1 MSENSIGTQPIHIRY
16 SLNDETN
23 AGNLLSRDMINIP
36 DETKPDETKSD
47 ETQPPSEQ
55 NKTITTKYP
64 YFTNKSRIP
73 LARILKLPRE
83 EQVNVFFDK
92 KKFKRMIAKSHKSSN
107 LEEQNKNAEYNIK
120 LLLNILLPTS
130 FPIKNNL
137 HDTFSENIK
146 ETSSKTVDIDKSF
159 LSKLFDSDKSE
170 FAYINS
176 RGSAH
181 TVTKITWVND
191 IINDPIFNTF
201 LTSTHSFFEW
211 KKSKQQD
218 ITMKIKSTEKTLLSD
233 INVHYKKIIDTLNDP
248 TSNAYTDYANLVV
261 KPNSAANR
269 GTVRASLM
277 EPHFT
282 TLKQTNLTDM
292 NTIVKQFVD
301 LHNLSVLSPVPNYI
315 PVTINELDGFKL
327 IMKNSVMYTTLSNVL
342 KNIENIQLLK
352 DNLKLT
358 KDEIKKLSD
367 TDTRTITEVNK
378 FTQISEFMKTYEK
391 LRTPYRHYTNP
402 ALTQLFKESS
412 HNLDEL
418 VKFVTFIKGMSNED
432 TKPAGKYYTN
442 TVMINRLQTGV
453 MSVIDAKDTK
463 TESDVLLVN
472 ATKYYDVNVHLETV
486 SGEIT
491 DANLDDIKCPYRNNM
506 LNQQYNKLQFSEENN
521 PVLLHRESNQF
532 DMGKT
537 QTKRSNKTS
546 RKVGGKKNKT
556 RRCVRGGFP
565 KVKPPRKSRSI
576 FNKSIKSI

>member
-16 SLNDETN
+16 SLNDDTN
-23 AGNLLSRDMINIP
+23 TSQLLSRDMIHI
-36 DETKPDETKSD
+36 PDETKSD
-47 ETQPPSEQ
+47 ETKPQHEQKKTTTSE
-55 NKTITTKYP
+55 YP

-73 LARILKLPRE
+73 LSRILKLPRE

-92 KKFKRMIAKSHKSSN
+92 KKFKRMIEKSHKSSN
-107 LEEQNKNAEYNIK
+107 LEEQNQNAEYNIK

-137 HDTFSENIK
+137 HDTFNENIK
-146 ETSSKTVDIDKSF
+146 EIISKTVDTDKSF
-159 LSKLFDSDKSE
+159 ISKLFEKDKSE

-176 RGSAH
+176 GGSTH

-201 LTSTHSFFEW
+201 LNSTHSFFEW
-211 KKSKQQD
+211 KKSKQKD
-218 ITMKIKSTEKTLLSD
+218 ITAKIKSTEKALLSE
-233 INVHYKKIIDTLNDP
+233 ITAHFKQIIDTLTDP
-248 TSNAYTDYANLVV
+248 ESNAYTDYTNLVI
-261 KPNSAANR
+261 KSNSAANR

-282 TLKQTNLTDM
+282 TLKKTNLTDI

-301 LHNLSVLSPVPNYI
+301 LHNLTVLSPVPNYI
-315 PVTINELDGFKL
+315 PVTIKELDGFNS

-342 KNIENIQLLK
+342 KNVENIQLLK
-352 DNLKLT
+352 DNLKLS

-367 TDTRTITEVNK
+367 TDTRTITEVKK
-378 FTQISEFMKTYEK
+378 FTQFTEFMKTYEK
-391 LRTPYRHYTNP
+391 LRAPYRQYTNP
-402 ALTQLFKESS
+402 ALSQLFKESS

-418 VKFVTFIKGMSNED
+418 VNFVTFIQGMSNED
-432 TKPAGKYYTN
+432 TKPLDKYYTN

-453 MSVIDAKDTK
+453 MTVIDAKDSK
-463 TESDVLLVN
+463 SESDVLLVN
-472 ATKYYDVNVHLETV
+472 STKYYDVNVHLETV
-486 SGEIT
+486 LGEIT

-521 PVLLHRESNQF
+521 PVLLHRESNKF

-576 FNKSIKSI
+576 FKKYIKSI